1 MRQISQILNSY
12 PRGISMTELRA
23 ELNKGY
29 AGLDRDLYGYKKF
42 SRFLLAMPH
51 ILKLLPGSDGQFFVR
66 AITPKAPEL
75 FESSLGT
82 SNGHVG
88 RNGYQDLSKPLKL
101 NGEESHKDEAV
112 DGKSILPSSPEVN
125 AEDPSRKIQQAPE
138 LSEKVVRMEMKE
150 PLKKKPQPT
159 PTEEK
164 VSMPAGVQETEG
176 NLSPVEEQD
185 SSSEVGFF
193 RKNWCRWFGGKDG
206 VSEIKSQNIPEKCSD
221 SGDISERTSHNY
233 PEKSCISSDN
243 FEKIKVNEKSMRSP
257 SQDAYPV
264 GSSEENKF
272 ARSTEPSVDNY
283 TPRPGVLKRII
294 NWCKFQSSDQDT
306 DTLVDPSSIRQI
318 EIHSNSQR
326 HEVFMKDSFWFDMES
341 FMDSPRGLVIVAQS
355 RTREQLAQCLRKEG
369 PLALRDLSD
378 SDILNLVDML
388 ISEKKWV
395 EESPSEISPFKL
407 IRPVVKRSSLGHSCP
422 ANGLRSIFSSTQ
434 SQSNPPNVSE
444 LNGEKKIQNFCHAG
458 ISPPINNKK
467 TLDRSRNDIL
477 ADCQNLVND
486 ILKEYP
492 EGYNMG
498 SFRKLF
504 LERYGYHLDL
514 KKLGY
519 QKLASL
525 IQIMP
530 GVKIESSHIL
540 PSRQVVGRSD
550 QEFFFDNIQKDNA
563 YHPVTSPDS
572 ESSETSKKNDDSDSP
587 WEELG
592 PISNLSFD
600 RKDGQ
605 SMPRNSAMEETER

>member
-1 MRQISQILNSY
+1 MKPISSKPPFSVSSSSLSQFRIFISHFSTSSFPPYRRHEEELRNVRVSVWWDFENCNLPAGVNVFKVAHAITGAIRAHGIKGPITITAFGDVLQLSRTNQEALSATGINIAHVPNGGKNSADRSLLVDLMYWVSQNPPPAHLFLISGDRDFASILHRLRMKNYNILLASPETAPNILCSAASIMWHWNSLVRGENLTGKHFNQPPDGPYGSWYGHYKVPLEDPFSVVEQPAARSSCTDEVCDPASDSKPGPIPRAVMRQISQILNSY

-112 DGKSILPSSPEVN
+112 NGKSILPSSPEVK

-233 PEKSCISSDN
+233 PEKSCISSD
-243 FEKIKVNEKSMRSP
+243 
-257 SQDAYPV
+257 
-264 GSSEENKF
+264 
-272 ARSTEPSVDNY
+272 
-283 TPRPGVLKRII
+283 
-294 NWCKFQSSDQDT
+294 
-306 DTLVDPSSIRQI
+306 
-318 EIHSNSQR
+318 
-326 HEVFMKDSFWFDMES
+326 
-341 FMDSPRGLVIVAQS
+341 
-355 RTREQLAQCLRKEG
+355 
-369 PLALRDLSD
+369 
-378 SDILNLVDML
+378 
-388 ISEKKWV
+388 
-395 EESPSEISPFKL
+395 KL
-407 IRPVVKRSSLGHSCP
+407 
-422 ANGLRSIFSSTQ
+422 
-434 SQSNPPNVSE
+434 
-444 LNGEKKIQNFCHAG
+444 
-458 ISPPINNKK
+458 
-467 TLDRSRNDIL
+467 
-477 ADCQNLVND
+477 
-486 ILKEYP
+486 
-492 EGYNMG
+492 
-498 SFRKLF
+498 
-504 LERYGYHLDL
+504 
-514 KKLGY
+514 
-519 QKLASL
+519 
-525 IQIMP
+525 
-530 GVKIESSHIL
+530 
-540 PSRQVVGRSD
+540 
-550 QEFFFDNIQKDNA
+550 
-563 YHPVTSPDS
+563 
-572 ESSETSKKNDDSDSP
+572 
-587 WEELG
+587 
-592 PISNLSFD
+592 
-600 RKDGQ
+600 
-605 SMPRNSAMEETER
+605 